1 MTTAAP
7 ANQGNIGIKPMHVL
21 VFGKVENVRSY
32 DKSIYTT
39 VICPATDQ
47 YSSPSVVT
55 IKSAKRIGQREEEIR
70 QLCKLGGYRRKPFKF
85 TDKETGEMSMVT
97 PVDIT
102 LEAITD

>member
-1 MTTAAP
+1 MSTAAP
-7 ANQGNIGIKPMHVL
+7 ANQPAIGIKPMQVM

-47 YSSPSVVT
+47 YSSPSVVV
-55 IKSAKRIGQREEEIR
+55 IKSSRRLGQRDEEIR

-85 TDKETGEMSMVT
+85 TDKETGEISMVT

-102 LEAITD
+102 LEAIAD